1 MRYEVEILE
10 AQELACTYYNIPRR
24 KFVELAAE
32 HYPRNAYLFHVAIR
46 FYDEIQTDMMEIA

>member
-1 MRYEVEILE
+1 MNYEVEILK

>member
-1 MRYEVEILE
+1 MNYEVEILE

-24 KFVELAAE
+24 KFVELSAE
-32 HYPRNAYLFHVAIR
+32 HYPKNAYLFHVAIR

>member
-1 MRYEVEILE
+1 MDTEVLILK
-10 AQELACTYYNIPRR
+10 AQELACTYYNIPRH